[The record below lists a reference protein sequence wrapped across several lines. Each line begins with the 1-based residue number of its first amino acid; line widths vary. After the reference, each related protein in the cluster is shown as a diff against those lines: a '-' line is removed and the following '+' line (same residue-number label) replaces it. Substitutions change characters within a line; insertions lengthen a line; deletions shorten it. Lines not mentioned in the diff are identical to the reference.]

1 MEKFVILSDYNT
13 RVYRTGDL
21 VRLLHDNSFEFLG
34 RIDDQVKLRGQ
45 RLEIGEIN
53 HVATTTDTRVK
64 DVATMVLKHPMQQK
78 DHIVTFFSTVQ
89 RRAKNEEPLLLTD
102 KQSRQ
107 LARKVRQNC
116 LERLQSYMVPT
127 YVFRV

>member
-34 RIDDQVKLRGQ
+34 RMDDQVKLRGQ

-53 HVATTTDTRVK
+53 HIAVTTDPRVK
-64 DVATMVLKHPMQQK
+64 DVATMVLKHPTQHK
-78 DHIVTFFSTVQ
+78 DHLVTFFSTAQ
-89 RRAKNEEPLLLTD
+89 RRAKNQCP
-102 KQSRQ
+102 SI
-107 LARKVRQNC
+107 
-116 LERLQSYMVPT
+116 M
-127 YVFRV
+127 